1 MCNENRCVEDECKE
15 YQAKIIKFCRKI
27 NQAIVPFESFTSRDP
42 DLGSITLKK

>member
-27 NQAIVPFESFTSRDP
+27 NQAIVPFLSHLQAETQTWGK
-42 DLGSITLKK
+42 LL